1 MKTLLQGKAATAVGV
16 IIRKNLIKFNLPD
29 GHSADFSAAVMEI
42 IFGQVQ
48 LEYNHVESG
57 GYLTGYV
64 SKETGNVTI
73 DGISTPYN
81 LDQRSLTHIYLRDP
95 GHKNFLKTQR
105 IHESYY
111 LGLWHTHL
119 EKCPEPSTCDKK
131 DWKLTVKTDKST
143 CRYFFFVIAGTK
155 EMRVWVGEKY
165 HNGKQKISEIFEAE
179 NQNGIYHSR

>member
-73 DGISTPYN
+73 DSISTPYN
-81 LDQRSLTHIYLRDP
+81 LDSYILEGSWTQEFF
-95 GHKNFLKTQR
+95 KNSAYSR
-105 IHESYY
+105 
-111 LGLWHTHL
+111 
-119 EKCPEPSTCDKK
+119 
-131 DWKLTVKTDKST
+131 KLLSWIMAYTS
-143 CRYFFFVIAGTK
+143 
-155 EMRVWVGEKY
+155 
-165 HNGKQKISEIFEAE
+165 
-179 NQNGIYHSR
+179 